1 MSLVL
6 EALKKLDREKGRDER
21 GFVVMAAAPWP
32 TRAARR
38 WPAWAALGVATAGAM
53 VAVWSVRTRPAAPP
67 PPPAS
72 AAVAAAPVVARPDP
86 APVVETPAPPT
97 PVTKVAT
104 TPAPSAPVRRERV
117 DASPLAEPTPA
128 TPATPPPPAFVLQAI
143 SERNGQ
149 PIAIINDHLVRVGD
163 EVDGMRVIAIRLD
176 EVDVEVR
183 GRRTTLRF

>member
-1 MSLVL
+1 VSLVL

-38 WPAWAALGVATAGAM
+38 WPAWAALGIATAGAI
-53 VAVWSVRTRPAAPP
+53 
-67 PPPAS
+67 
-72 AAVAAAPVVARPDP
+72 AAVLALR
-86 APVVETPAPPT
+86 
-97 PVTKVAT
+97 T
-104 TPAPSAPVRRERV
+104 TPAPAPAARPAPPVAATAVVEPTPAAVVTPRPPASVIATKAPPVAAPVRREMRE
-117 DASPLAEPTPA
+117 AAPSPRAPRAADPQ
-128 TPATPPPPAFVLQAI
+128 PRLQAI
-143 SERNGQ
+143 SERDGQ

-163 EVDGMRVIAIRLD
+163 EVDGIRVLAIRGA

>member
-38 WPAWAALGVATAGAM
+38 WPAWAALGMATA
-53 VAVWSVRTRPAAPP
+53 
-67 PPPAS
+67 
-72 AAVAAAPVVARPDP
+72 AAVAAVLALR
-86 APVVETPAPPT
+86 
-97 PVTKVAT
+97 T
-104 TPAPSAPVRRERV
+104 TPAPAALPTPPAAVVTPRPAASVAATGVATVAPPVAAPGRRETRQ
-117 DASPLAEPTPA
+117 DAADTKAPLVKLAAAPSPLAPRPA
-128 TPATPPPPAFVLQAI
+128 NPELRLQAI
-143 SERNGQ
+143 SERDGQ

-163 EVDGMRVIAIRLD
+163 EVDGIRVLAIRGA

>member
-1 MSLVL
+1 VSLVL

-38 WPAWAALGVATAGAM
+38 WPAWAALGIATAGAI
-53 VAVWSVRTRPAAPP
+53 
-67 PPPAS
+67 
-72 AAVAAAPVVARPDP
+72 AAVLALRA
-86 APVVETPAPPT
+86 TPAPAPAPAPRPAPPAAATAVVEPAPAAVVT
-97 PVTKVAT
+97 PHPPARVVAT
-104 TPAPSAPVRRERV
+104 VAPPVAEPVRRETP
-117 DASPLAEPTPA
+117 AAAPSPMAPRAAEPQPR
-128 TPATPPPPAFVLQAI
+128 LQAI
-143 SERNGQ
+143 SERDGQ

-163 EVDGMRVIAIRLD
+163 EVDGIRVLAIRGA

>member
-1 MSLVL
+1 VSLVL

-38 WPAWAALGVATAGAM
+38 WPAWAALGIATAGAI
-53 VAVWSVRTRPAAPP
+53 
-67 PPPAS
+67 
-72 AAVAAAPVVARPDP
+72 AAVLALR
-86 APVVETPAPPT
+86 
-97 PVTKVAT
+97 T
-104 TPAPSAPVRRERV
+104 TPAPAPPARPAPPVAATAVVEPTPAAVVTPRPPASVIATKAPPVAAPVRREMRE
-117 DASPLAEPTPA
+117 AAPSPRAPRAADPQ
-128 TPATPPPPAFVLQAI
+128 PRLQAI
-143 SERNGQ
+143 SERDGQ

-163 EVDGMRVIAIRLD
+163 EVDGIRVLAIRGA

>member
-1 MSLVL
+1 VSLVL

-38 WPAWAALGVATAGAM
+38 WPAWAALGIATAGA
-53 VAVWSVRTRPAAPP
+53 V
-67 PPPAS
+67 
-72 AAVAAAPVVARPDP
+72 AAVLALP
-86 APVVETPAPPT
+86 
-97 PVTKVAT
+97 T
-104 TPAPSAPVRRERV
+104 TPAPAALPAPPAAVVTPRPAASVAATVVATVAPPVPAPGRRETR
-117 DASPLAEPTPA
+117 AAAPSPLAPRPAEPELR
-128 TPATPPPPAFVLQAI
+128 LQAI
-143 SERNGQ
+143 SERDGQ

-163 EVDGMRVIAIRLD
+163 EVEGIRVLAIRGA

>member
-1 MSLVL
+1 VSLVL

-38 WPAWAALGVATAGAM
+38 WPAWAALGIATAGAI
-53 VAVWSVRTRPAAPP
+53 
-67 PPPAS
+67 
-72 AAVAAAPVVARPDP
+72 AAVLALR
-86 APVVETPAPPT
+86 
-97 PVTKVAT
+97 T
-104 TPAPSAPVRRERV
+104 TPAPAARPAPPAAATAVV
-117 DASPLAEPTPA
+117 KPTPA
-128 TPATPPPPAFVLQAI
+128 AVVTPRPPASVVATMAPPLAAPARRETREAAPSPMAPRAPDPEPRLQAI
-143 SERNGQ
+143 SERDGQ

-163 EVDGMRVIAIRLD
+163 EVDGIRVLAIRGA

>member
-38 WPAWAALGVATAGAM
+38 WPAWAALGIATAGA
-53 VAVWSVRTRPAAPP
+53 V
-67 PPPAS
+67 
-72 AAVAAAPVVARPDP
+72 AAVLALR
-86 APVVETPAPPT
+86 
-97 PVTKVAT
+97 T
-104 TPAPSAPVRRERV
+104 TPAPAALPTPPAAVVTPRPA
-117 DASPLAEPTPA
+117 ASVPLAPRPA
-128 TPATPPPPAFVLQAI
+128 NPELRLQAI
-143 SERNGQ
+143 SERDGQ

-163 EVDGMRVIAIRLD
+163 EVDGIRVLAIRGA